1 MIIEKQVK
9 NYTVFIKKDGEKY
22 IDIFKGFLSYN
33 HQVIK
38 VFRNIE
44 DTKVVLIDTDYGKYI
59 LKIFSPKVKKT
70 ERFLKSLV
78 KGDYYEKLFRQTA
91 RVRHEGFEALNDFY
105 LLAEIKTLRYVKT
118 YVMLI
123 EYIEGIEL
131 VDMPE
136 ISDEVRE
143 KIKRSIFFLH
153 QHNMVSGDPHKG
165 NFILQGNKIR
175 IIDLSGKRP
184 SRQRR
189 AKDRIDLERHYGIK
203 NDVKDIG
210 FYLLIYKKK
219 LRNFLRRIKGKEK
232 R

>member
-22 IDIFKGFLSYN
+22 IDIFKDFLSYN

-44 DTKVVLIDTDYGKYI
+44 DTKVVLIDTDCGKYI

-143 KIKRSIFFLH
+143 KIKRSIFFCTSIIWFRVIPIKVTLSCKAIRSELSICPEKDLRD
-153 QHNMVSGDPHKG
+153 SGE
-165 NFILQGNKIR
+165 QR
-175 IIDLSGKRP
+175 I
-184 SRQRR
+184 
-189 AKDRIDLERHYGIK
+189 
-203 NDVKDIG
+203 V
-210 FYLLIYKKK
+210 LI
-219 LRNFLRRIKGKEK
+219 
-232 R
+232 